1 MRKMSMRP
9 AECRSVRRPL
19 CCFGHRHIGTSIFRA
34 DVMLCDGHGFSPV
47 EEGLRG
53 RERAWM
59 HWMRSKR
66 CLDSIGAGGLL
77 YH

>member
-19 CCFGHRHIGTSIFRA
+19 CCFGHRHIGTSLFRA

-47 EEGLRG
+47 EEGLRV

-77 YH
+77 DH